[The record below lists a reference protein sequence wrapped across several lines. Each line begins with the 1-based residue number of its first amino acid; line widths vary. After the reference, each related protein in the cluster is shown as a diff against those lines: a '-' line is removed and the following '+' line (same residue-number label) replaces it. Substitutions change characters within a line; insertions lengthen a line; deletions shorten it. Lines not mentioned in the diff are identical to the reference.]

1 MAEDGE
7 LEEML
12 EGIVD
17 RVGLSATLEA
27 LATVC
32 GAKADHLESNWQD
45 SVSARPWARLARRL
59 DTVAA
64 AAKREGI

>member
-1 MAEDGE
+1 MGDGGE

-17 RVGLSATLEA
+17 RFSLSAALDA

-32 GAKADHLESNWQD
+32 SAKADHLASNWQD
-45 SVSARPWARLARRL
+45 EVSARPWSRLWRRL
-59 DTVAA
+59 DTVSA
-64 AAKREGI
+64 AAKREGL